1 MVRRYFWPC
10 LATRGRR
17 SSDRRIASLSFARA
31 RANRAFT
38 VLLGIPRMRAA
49 SEIERPSTSLS

>member
-10 LATRGRR
+10 LATRCRR
-17 SSDRRIASLSFARA
+17 SSDRRIAFLARA

-38 VLLGIPRMRAA
+38 VRLGIPRMRAA
-49 SEIERPSTSLS
+49 SEIEKPSTSRS